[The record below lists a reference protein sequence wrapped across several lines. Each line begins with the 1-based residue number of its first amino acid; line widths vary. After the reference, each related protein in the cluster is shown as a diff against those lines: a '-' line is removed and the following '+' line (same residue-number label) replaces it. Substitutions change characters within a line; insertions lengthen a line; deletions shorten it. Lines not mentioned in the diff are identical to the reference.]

1 MDFFPLGLLETLR
14 AYREGRAT
22 VQDYITSCTERIASL
37 EPRIQAWEWF
47 DASRAMAEA
56 EERAGGILGDLPLF
70 GIPVGVKDII
80 ATRGIPTRMG
90 SRIFAN
96 NMPTHS
102 AWVVRR
108 LESLGGLVMGKTVTT
123 EFAYRQPGKTRN
135 PWNPAHTPG
144 GSSSGSAAAVAAGF
158 VPVAI
163 GTQTLGSVIR
173 PAAFCG
179 VVGYKPTYG
188 AISRTGVHPFS
199 STLDTVGV
207 FARSVADAAWFG
219 ACLMG
224 TDNRDEATII
234 KGQPRLLRV
243 PLEPLGAAPRIA
255 AVRTPKWHL
264 ATDAQKANFDDSLAR
279 LAAAGATL
287 REVNLPRMF
296 EDAWDNVMTIMAR
309 DAVRSFATIE
319 SRHRIR
325 LSPPL
330 INLLDRGHRVTPEQY
345 SRARE
350 KREEYRRWLDAMF
363 ERVDAIATIP
373 APGEAPEG
381 LGNTGDASFNSLWT
395 QAGMPAITVPSGLGP
410 KRLPLGFQ
418 IVGRYRE
425 DERALQIAA
434 WIEATIAFNPGLAGS
449 DLAAPRELA
458 RTTSVPG

>member
-1 MDFFPLGLLETLR
+1 MELFSLGVLETLR

-22 VQDYITSCTERIASL
+22 VQDYVTACSERIAAL
-37 EPRIQAWEWF
+37 EPRIQAFEWF

-56 EERAGGILGDLPLF
+56 EERAGGILQDLPLF

-96 NMPTHS
+96 NTPTHS

-123 EFAYRQPGKTRN
+123 EFAFRQPGKTRN
-135 PWNPAHTPG
+135 PWNTAHTPG
-144 GSSSGSAAAVAAGF
+144 GSSSGSAAAVASGF

-179 VVGYKPTYG
+179 VVGYKPSYG

-199 STLDTVGV
+199 ATLDTVGV

-224 TDNRDEATII
+224 TDNRDDATLV
-234 KGQPRLLRV
+234 KGPSKLLRV
-243 PLEPLGAAPRIA
+243 PLEPLGGAPRIA
-255 AVRTPKWHL
+255 AVRTSKWPH
-264 ATDAQKANFDDSLAR
+264 ASDAQKANYEQSVQR
-279 LAAAGATL
+279 LADAGATI
-287 REVNLPRMF
+287 REVNLPRLF
-296 EDAWDNVMTIMAR
+296 DDAWDNVMTIMSR
-309 DAVRSFATIE
+309 DAVKSFFAIE

-330 INLLDRGHRVTPEQY
+330 IELLDRGHRVTPEQY
-345 SRARE
+345 AKARA
-350 KREEYRRWLDAMF
+350 KREEYRRWLDALF
-363 ERVDAIATIP
+363 DRVDAIVTPSAT
-373 APGEAPEG
+373 GEAPEG

-395 QAGMPAITVPSGLGP
+395 QAGLPAVTVPSGFGP
-410 KRLPLGFQ
+410 RKLPLGFQ
-418 IVGRYRE
+418 VVGRYRE

-434 WIEATIAFNPGLAGS
+434 WTEATLGFNPGLAGAEV
-449 DLAAPRELA
+449 AAQQELA
-458 RTTSVPG
+458 RTSVPG